1 MINFG
6 TFVTELGHPLT
17 QVVLTAFDWNKLRP
31 EAIFGGQVLERTPAG
46 LTIVYIIGVGV
57 LIGFLVLTFYDN
69 FNRPKFLYE
78 RDLPREVK
86 KRLTQTIANR
96 SIRVWQMVFVVLAFS
111 VFGFQVYW
119 TYFADDSNEQFQA
132 LAYKDMR
139 TRRTTAANLRGWML
153 DRTGALGASLAY
165 YKLNSDGDIVR
176 GFALEKEMA
185 HLLGTER
192 GTPGLER
199 TLYKKVADPAPEAWE
214 VFTKIKRKEDE
225 QKDVKVTIDRDLQ
238 AYIANQLE
246 GKKGAIVVLNPQTG
260 DILAIYSNPSFSL
273 AQAQTLEDYLKL
285 EGNKRDKPLLNRAT
299 REFYVP
305 GSTFKTFTMISAFRA
320 GKQNSMFP
328 SYPGGFKPTPNSRPI
343 VDATQKLGPDGSVSG
358 ACDGG
363 CQEKNIQF
371 AYQVSSNQYFSQLAI
386 WLGRE
391 RLRETA
397 LLVGINPV
405 DSPDE
410 ALLQKFFPNVLNT
423 SNPNIAGAI
432 APQQSTIVTGKD
444 ISLYDLGIQGM
455 GQGYAG
461 QMTPFQMA
469 MIASIPGNLEGKLMK
484 PRIEIDQPPQMFS
497 QVLSPQQA
505 AQIRMIMS
513 TVTEEPGGTGT
524 VISAKLAGT
533 GIRTGGKTGTAEKQ
547 APLYD
552 EKTGKL
558 KTEKRRRRNAQGQW
572 EEYEVPLMY
581 ERTDSWF
588 ITIAPLE
595 RPQVAIAV
603 VVEGGGYGARTA
615 APIAANVILK
625 ARELGLLGDQY
636 KPKVQPI
643 RPAVQ
648 KPKRRRQ

>member
-1 MINFG
+1 MN
-6 TFVTELGHPLT
+6 L
-17 QVVLTAFDWNKLRP
+17 VLLMLIDWNKLRP
-31 EAIFGGQVLERTPAG
+31 ESIFGGQVLERTPAG
-46 LTIVYIIGVGV
+46 LSIVYIIGVGV

-78 RDLPREVK
+78 RDLPKEVK
-86 KRLTQTIANR
+86 RRLTQTIANR
-96 SIRVWQMVFVVLAFS
+96 SIRVWQIVFVLLAFS
-111 VFGFQVYW
+111 VFGFQIYW
-119 TYFADDSNEQFQA
+119 TYFAEDSNEEFQA

-139 TRRTTAANLRGWML
+139 TRRTSAANLRGWML
-153 DRTGALGASLAY
+153 DRTGALPASLAY
-165 YKLNSDGDIVR
+165 YKLNGDGDIVR
-176 GFALEKEMA
+176 TFALEKEMA

-199 TLYKKVADPAPEAWE
+199 TLYKKAADPMPEAWE
-214 VFTKIKRKEDE
+214 VLTKIKRKEEE

-238 AYIANQLE
+238 AYIASQLE

-260 DILAIYSNPSFSL
+260 DILAIYSNPSFNL
-273 AQAQTLEDYLKL
+273 AEAQNLEDYLKL

-320 GKQNSMFP
+320 GKQDSLFA

-343 VDATQKLGPDGSVSG
+343 VDATQKLGPDGSVAG

-386 WLGRE
+386 ALGRE

-397 LLVGINPV
+397 MLVGINPV
-405 DSPDE
+405 DTPDE

-423 SNPNIAGAI
+423 SNPSIAGAL

-444 ISLYDLGIQGM
+444 ISLYDLGLQGM

-469 MIASIPGNLEGKLMK
+469 MLASIPANLEGKLMK
-484 PRIEIDQPPQMFS
+484 PRIEFDQPPQMFS
-497 QVLSPQQA
+497 QVLTPQQA
-505 AQIRMIMS
+505 AQIRTIMS

-533 GIRTGGKTGTAEKQ
+533 GIRTGGKTGTAETQ
-547 APLYD
+547 ALLYD
-552 EKTGKL
+552 DKTGKL
-558 KTEKRRRRNAQGQW
+558 KTEKRRRRNAQGKY
-572 EEYEVPLMY
+572 EDYEVPLMY

-595 RPQVAIAV
+595 KPQVAIAV

-625 ARELGLLGDQY
+625 ARELGILGEQY

-643 RPAVQ
+643 KPTAQKAV
-648 KPKRRRQ
+648 KKKRT

>member
-1 MINFG
+1 MLLLLLQI
-6 TFVTELGHPLT
+6 
-17 QVVLTAFDWNKLRP
+17 DWNKLRP
-31 EAIFGGQVLERTPAG
+31 ENLLGGQVLERTPAG
-46 LTIVYIIGVGV
+46 LSILYIIGLGV
-57 LIGFLVLTFYDN
+57 LIGFLVLTFFDN
-69 FNRPKFLYE
+69 FNRPKFLFE
-78 RDLPREVK
+78 FDLPREVRK
-86 KRLTQTIANR
+86 KLTQTIANR
-96 SIRVWQMVFVVLAFS
+96 SIRVWQFVFILLAFS

-119 TYFADDSNEQFQA
+119 TYFADESNEQFQA
-132 LAYKDMR
+132 LAYKDLR
-139 TRRTTAANLRGWML
+139 TRRTTSANLRGWML
-153 DRTGALGASLAY
+153 DRNGSLANALAY
-165 YKLNSDGDIVR
+165 YKLDQDGKIVR
-176 GFALEKEMA
+176 GFSLEREMA

-199 TLYKKVADPAPEAWE
+199 TLYKKVADPSPESWE
-214 VFTKIKRKEDE
+214 VLTTVKRKEDE
-225 QKDVKVTIDRDLQ
+225 QKDVKITIDKDLQ
-238 AYIANQLE
+238 AYIAKQLE

-260 DILAIYSNPSFSL
+260 DILAMYSNPSFSL
-273 AQAQTLEDYLKL
+273 DEAQNLDDYLKL

-328 SYPGGFKPTPNSRPI
+328 SYAEGFKPTRGSRPI
-343 VDATQKLGPDGSVSG
+343 VDATQKLLPDGTVTG
-358 ACDGG
+358 VCDGG
-363 CQEKNIQF
+363 CEEKNIQF
-371 AYQVSSNQYFSQLAI
+371 AYQVSSNQYFAQLAI
-386 WLGRE
+386 ELGRE

-397 LLVGINPV
+397 QLFGIGAADTP
-405 DSPDE
+405 E
-410 ALLQKFFPNVLNT
+410 GALLPKFFPNILNT
-423 SNPNIAGAI
+423 SNPAIANAI
-432 APQQSTIVTGKD
+432 APQQSTMVTGKD
-444 ISLYDLGIQGM
+444 ISLFDLGLEGM

-469 MIASIPGNLEGKLMK
+469 LIASAPANLEGKLMK
-484 PRIEIDQPPQMFS
+484 PRIEMDQPPQMFA
-497 QVLSPQQA
+497 QMLSPQQA
-505 AQIRMIMS
+505 AQIRTIMS

-558 KTEKRRRRNAQGQW
+558 RTEKKRRKNDKGEW
-572 EEYEVPLMY
+572 VEYDAPLMY

-595 RPQVAIAV
+595 RPQVAISV
-603 VVEGGGYGARTA
+603 VVEGGGFGARTA

-636 KPKVQPI
+636 KPKSA
-643 RPAVQ
+643 PANQ
-648 KPKRRRQ
+648 GKKPKK